1 MVVNLLNDCSWEIF
15 GWIVRASKECDE
27 AMTCLFK
34 NVSKQFEKLKSQ
46 IGIENCK
53 INLNRDIKD
62 IKTNVVENF
71 DCDLEFLKED
81 LIK

>member
-1 MVVNLLNDCSWEIF
+1 
-15 GWIVRASKECDE
+15 
-27 AMTCLFK
+27 MTCLFK

-81 LIK
+81 LIKQKNTCRNIIESIKQMSKDVEFEKLE